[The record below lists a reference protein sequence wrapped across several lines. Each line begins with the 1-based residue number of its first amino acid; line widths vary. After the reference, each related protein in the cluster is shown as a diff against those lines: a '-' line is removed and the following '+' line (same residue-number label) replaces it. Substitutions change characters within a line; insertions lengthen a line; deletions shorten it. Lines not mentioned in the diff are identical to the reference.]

1 MDIDFLLI
9 LQAFRED
16 VGNILISFL
25 SKMTFWGEMSTLLVV
40 VAAIYWCLNKDLG
53 TYLLMGFS
61 GNRLANG
68 TLKITACVYRPWIR
82 DVRIVPEE
90 AALATATGYSFPS
103 GHSMNG
109 ATLFGGIAVRKE
121 LPKVLR
127 VACAVV
133 MVLVAFSRNFLGVHT
148 PQDVLVGMGVGLLV
162 MWLTNKLMQWI
173 ALHPE
178 KDVVVAGVGI
188 ALAIAL
194 GLFAALKPY
203 PADYDASGKLLVDG
217 AKMAN
222 DTFKAVGLVTAFS
235 VGWILERRFVRF
247 STEVPVETR
256 LTRLVVGLLSYYAI
270 ALILV
275 PVLKDAVP
283 GAPGTTISYFLQMF
297 FITFLYPW
305 CLVHFEKQ

>member
-1 MDIDFLLI
+1 
-9 LQAFRED
+9 
-16 VGNILISFL
+16 
-25 SKMTFWGEMSTLLVV
+25 
-40 VAAIYWCLNKDLG
+40 
-53 TYLLMGFS
+53 
-61 GNRLANG
+61 
-68 TLKITACVYRPWIR
+68 
-82 DVRIVPEE
+82 
-90 AALATATGYSFPS
+90 
-103 GHSMNG
+103 
-109 ATLFGGIAVRKE
+109 
-121 LPKVLR
+121 
-127 VACAVV
+127 

-305 CLVHFEKQ
+305 CLVHCEKQ

>member
-1 MDIDFLLI
+1 
-9 LQAFRED
+9 
-16 VGNILISFL
+16 
-25 SKMTFWGEMSTLLVV
+25 
-40 VAAIYWCLNKDLG
+40 
-53 TYLLMGFS
+53 
-61 GNRLANG
+61 
-68 TLKITACVYRPWIR
+68 
-82 DVRIVPEE
+82 
-90 AALATATGYSFPS
+90 
-103 GHSMNG
+103 
-109 ATLFGGIAVRKE
+109 
-121 LPKVLR
+121 
-127 VACAVV
+127 
-133 MVLVAFSRNFLGVHT
+133 
-148 PQDVLVGMGVGLLV
+148 
-162 MWLTNKLMQWI
+162 MWLTFRLMNWVI
-173 ALHPE
+173 RHPE
-178 KDVVVAGVGI
+178 KDIMVMCIGICLAVVVALYAG
-188 ALAIAL
+188 
-194 GLFAALKPY
+194 FKPY
-203 PADYDASGKLLVDG
+203 PVDFDAEGKLLVDG